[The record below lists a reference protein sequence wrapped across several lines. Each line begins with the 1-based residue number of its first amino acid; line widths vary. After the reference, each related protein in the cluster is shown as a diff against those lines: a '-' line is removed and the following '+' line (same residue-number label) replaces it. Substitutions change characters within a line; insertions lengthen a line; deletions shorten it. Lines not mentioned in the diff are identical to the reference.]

1 MKPRLALCGNVF
13 RVHDAEGAIAL
24 MAEGQLPELRQQWL
38 QSGAAGAAEVGF
50 GLYLPAIAAAQ
61 LKKTPALRRR
71 WTRSSLKSGWPIWT
85 ANAFPYG
92 GFHEKL
98 VKEKAFLPDW
108 TQPERLHYTC
118 QVADLLATQMLA
130 GGGDDLQGSLSTCP
144 LGYGTDLVTNPT
156 ALKHLKLAE
165 AHLAH
170 IADELQ
176 VHLVLSL
183 EPEPDGAFERVSDL
197 GRWLHQHFPQS
208 RHVGVCWDLCHS
220 AVVDEP
226 AAEVVQVLQDLQVRC
241 GKVQVSAALLLQSAD
256 SEVVA
261 LLAKL
266 ADDPWFH
273 QVRQIG
279 GATAARWPDLPPF
292 LQSSAYADLQNPDVV
307 PTNVQYGIH
316 CHVPVHRNEFL
327 PGLQATEWKAA
338 VDVALA
344 AGIRDFELETYTL
357 PVLPS
362 AFLEQHGVVGTFVA
376 ELAACFRQISLDTDP
391 QDP

>member
-1 MKPRLALCGNVF
+1 LKPRLALCGNVF
-13 RVHDAEGAIAL
+13 RVTNAEDVTAL
-24 MAEGQLPELRQQWL
+24 MTDGQLPELRQQWL
-38 QSGAAGAAEVGF
+38 QSGDGGAEDVGF
-50 GLYLPAIAAAQ
+50 GLYLPAQAAAQ
-61 LKKTPALRRR
+61 LKKSSAVRRR
-71 WTRSSLKSGWPIWT
+71 WIKSNLNSGWPIWT

-92 GFHEKL
+92 GFHAKL

-108 TQPERLHYTC
+108 TQPERLQYTC
-118 QVADLLATQMLA
+118 QVADLLAAQMLA
-130 GGGDDLQGSLSTCP
+130 AGGDDLQGSLSTCP
-144 LGYGTDLVTNPT
+144 LGYGPDLATDPI

-183 EPEPDGAFERVSDL
+183 EPEPDGAFERVGDL
-197 GRWLHQHFPQS
+197 ARWLHNHFPQS

-220 AVVDEP
+220 AVVDE
-226 AAEVVQVLQDLQVRC
+226 AASEVVEVLQDLQVRC
-241 GKVQVSAALLLQSAD
+241 GKVQISAALLLQSAD
-256 SEVVA
+256 ADVKA

-279 GATAARWPDLPPF
+279 GETAVGWPDLPQF
-292 LQSSAYADLQNPDVV
+292 LQSSAYADLQKPDAVA
-307 PTNVQYGIH
+307 TNFQYGIH
-316 CHVPVHRNEFL
+316 CHVPVHRNQFL
-327 PGLQATEWKAA
+327 PGLQATAWKSA

-357 PVLPS
+357 PVLPKS
-362 AFLEQHGVVGTFVA
+362 FLEQQGVVGTFVA
-376 ELAACFRQISLDTDP
+376 ELAACFHQISLDTDP